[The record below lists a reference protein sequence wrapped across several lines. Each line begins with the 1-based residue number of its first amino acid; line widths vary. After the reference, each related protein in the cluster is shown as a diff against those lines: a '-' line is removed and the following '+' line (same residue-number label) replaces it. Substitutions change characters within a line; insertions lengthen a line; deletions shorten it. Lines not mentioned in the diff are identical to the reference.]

1 MAKKIFLVILIIACF
16 AGVCYVNTDEYKL
29 EHYEFTGKQVKL
41 LNSLGI
47 NETKMVYKYD
57 VKENTIILRPG
68 TYVDEDLIR
77 VKMDKKF
84 AIEEIAIY
92 GLRNKILY
100 KDGEVICKFSPKA
113 ESNKAIAEFISTY
126 GAKYNQVTKWTIVD
140 TPPDV
145 YPFGHNG
152 IYNFLSYMGKD
163 DEYEG
168 ATLLN
173 IYSVLHYSGR
183 DWIDFNKVIF
193 SNKSNSWTY
202 YVPSRPEHQVVRG
215 GVHEYITVSFFDI
228 LHGMRL
234 LADGENPQID
244 FVGPQYKKTVSL
256 DAADIQKINE
266 YIKLADRL

>member
-113 ESNKAIAEFISTY
+113 ESNKAIA
-126 GAKYNQVTKWTIVD
+126 
-140 TPPDV
+140 
-145 YPFGHNG
+145 HNG

-183 DWIDFNKVIF
+183 DLI
-193 SNKSNSWTY
+193 Y
-202 YVPSRPEHQVVRG
+202 C
-215 GVHEYITVSFFDI
+215 
-228 LHGMRL
+228 M
-234 LADGENPQID
+234 A
-244 FVGPQYKKTVSL
+244 
-256 DAADIQKINE
+256 
-266 YIKLADRL
+266 